1 MMHLLDPNFWHLAFL
16 TAGVLPLLGLS
27 LLGGGGGGGLGLSGQ
42 TQTSATTQSGAPVTV
57 YNGSSG
63 PLSQT
68 SWLVIGAIALVALL
82 VIGMIFRARD

>member
-1 MMHLLDPNFWHLAFL
+1 MMHLLQPILLHSLM
-16 TAGVLPLLGLS
+16 PLLGLS
-27 LLGGGGGGGLGLSGQ
+27 LLGLGGGGGLGLSGQ
-42 TQTSATTQSGAPVTV
+42 SSTSTAATSGAPVTV

-82 VIGMIFRARD
+82 VIGMIFRGHR